1 MAERLLGELEADPR
15 ARRRLAELLVAEPD
29 VRLAMINAIIAD
41 VATRR
46 DLAELR
52 SELKG
57 DIDALRSEV
66 KGDINA
72 LRSELKGDIE
82 ALRAELKRDIE
93 ALRAELKGDINALRA
108 EMGQLRSEMRG
119 EISALRAEIAQLRA
133 EASSNFRWI
142 IGTILAIWGA
152 TVIPILLR
160 LIGAI

>member
-1 MAERLLGELEADPR
+1 MSLAERLLGELEADPR

-52 SELKG
+52 AELKG

-72 LRSELKGDIE
+72 LRSE
-82 ALRAELKRDIE
+82 
-93 ALRAELKGDINALRA
+93 
-108 EMGQLRSEMRG
+108 MRG

-133 EASSNFRWI
+133 ESSSNFRWI

-152 TVIPILLR
+152 TVMPILLR

>member
-1 MAERLLGELEADPR
+1 MGRAMSLAERLLGELEADPR

-72 LRSELKGDIE
+72 LRSELKGDME
-82 ALRAELKRDIE
+82 
-93 ALRAELKGDINALRA
+93 
-108 EMGQLRSEMRG
+108 
-119 EISALRAEIAQLRA
+119 ALRAEIAQLRA

-152 TVIPILLR
+152 TAMPILLR

>member
-1 MAERLLGELEADPR
+1 LAERLLGELEADPR

-57 DIDALRSEV
+57 DIE
-66 KGDINA
+66 
-72 LRSELKGDIE
+72 
-82 ALRAELKRDIE
+82 
-93 ALRAELKGDINALRA
+93 
-108 EMGQLRSEMRG
+108 
-119 EISALRAEIAQLRA
+119 ALRAEIAQLRA

-142 IGTILAIWGA
+142 IGAILAIWGA
-152 TVIPILLR
+152 TAMPILLR

>member
-57 DIDALRSEV
+57 DIE
-66 KGDINA
+66 
-72 LRSELKGDIE
+72 
-82 ALRAELKRDIE
+82 
-93 ALRAELKGDINALRA
+93 
-108 EMGQLRSEMRG
+108 
-119 EISALRAEIAQLRA
+119 ALRAEIAQLRA

-142 IGTILAIWGA
+142 IGAILAIWGA

>member
-52 SELKG
+52 SE
-57 DIDALRSEV
+57 
-66 KGDINA
+66 
-72 LRSELKGDIE
+72 
-82 ALRAELKRDIE
+82 
-93 ALRAELKGDINALRA
+93 
-108 EMGQLRSEMRG
+108 MRG

-133 EASSNFRWI
+133 ESSSNFRWI
-142 IGTILAIWGA
+142 IGAILAIWGA
-152 TVIPILLR
+152 TVMPILLR

>member
-1 MAERLLGELEADPR
+1 MSLAERLLGELEADPR

-72 LRSELKGDIE
+72 LRSELKGDME
-82 ALRAELKRDIE
+82 
-93 ALRAELKGDINALRA
+93 
-108 EMGQLRSEMRG
+108 
-119 EISALRAEIAQLRA
+119 ALRAEIAQLRA

-152 TVIPILLR
+152 TAMPILLR

>member
-1 MAERLLGELEADPR
+1 LAERLLGELEADPR

-72 LRSELKGDIE
+72 LRSELKGDME
-82 ALRAELKRDIE
+82 
-93 ALRAELKGDINALRA
+93 
-108 EMGQLRSEMRG
+108 
-119 EISALRAEIAQLRA
+119 ALRAEIAQLRA

-152 TVIPILLR
+152 TAMPILLR

>member
-1 MAERLLGELEADPR
+1 
-15 ARRRLAELLVAEPD
+15 LVAEPD

-57 DIDALRSEV
+57 DIE
-66 KGDINA
+66 
-72 LRSELKGDIE
+72 
-82 ALRAELKRDIE
+82 
-93 ALRAELKGDINALRA
+93 
-108 EMGQLRSEMRG
+108 
-119 EISALRAEIAQLRA
+119 ALRAEIAQLRA

-142 IGTILAIWGA
+142 IGAILAIWGA
-152 TVIPILLR
+152 TAMPILLR

>member
-1 MAERLLGELEADPR
+1 MSLAERLLGELEADPR

-52 SELKG
+52 SE
-57 DIDALRSEV
+57 
-66 KGDINA
+66 
-72 LRSELKGDIE
+72 
-82 ALRAELKRDIE
+82 
-93 ALRAELKGDINALRA
+93 
-108 EMGQLRSEMRG
+108 MRG

-133 EASSNFRWI
+133 EASGNFRWI
-142 IGTILAIWGA
+142 IGAILAIWGA
-152 TVIPILLR
+152 TAMPILLR